1 MVKPAFGAKRSMCV
15 VVHGIEYDPSVVSWV
30 DDFVIDSAHRTDVE
44 LFPEV
49 YGYVSGWKVW
59 MYPDYRRDIVEREV
73 KALKRL
79 KCRLLEWDPS
89 AKFSIL
95 AHSLGGT
102 IVEEALKQ
110 DFVFENIIIFMGAM
124 DENFNWHDHNAQFNH
139 AFIWWSPKDE
149 KLDMAYWGKQGL
161 VGPQVIHPRVYSIKT
176 DWTHDEFMDRWYL
189 NRPVHN
195 TILSQI
201 ETGGY

>member
-1 MVKPAFGAKRSMCV
+1 MLV
-15 VVHGIEYDPSVVSWV
+15 VLHGIEYDPAVVSWV

-59 MYPDYRRDIVEREV
+59 MYPDHRRDIVEQEV

-79 KCRLLEWDPS
+79 KSRLLEWDPN

-124 DENFNWHDHNAQFNH
+124 DENFNWHDHNSQFNQ

-149 KLDMAYWGKQGL
+149 KLDMAYWGQQGL
-161 VGPQVIHPRVYSIKT
+161 VGPQIPHPRVMSLKT

-201 ETGGY
+201 EFGG

>member
-1 MVKPAFGAKRSMCV
+1 MIKPAFGAKRSMCV
-15 VVHGIEYDPSVVSWV
+15 VVHGIEYNPAVVSWV

-49 YGYVSGWKVW
+49 YGYVAGWKIW
-59 MYPDYRRDIVEREV
+59 MYPDFRAELVNQEV

-79 KCRLLEWDPS
+79 KSRLLEWDPN

-102 IVEEALKQ
+102 IVEHALKQ
-110 DFVFENIIIFMGAM
+110 DLVFHNIIIFMGAM
-124 DENFNWHDHNAQFNH
+124 DENFNWHRHNIQFNQ
-139 AFIWWSPKDE
+139 AFIWWSKKDE
-149 KLDMAYWGKQGL
+149 KLDMAYWGQQGL
-161 VGPQVIHPRVYSIKT
+161 VGPQVEHPRVASIET
-176 DWTHDEFMDRWYL
+176 HWTHDEFMDRWYL
-189 NRPVHN
+189 NRSVHN

-201 ETGGY
+201 EEGD

>member
-1 MVKPAFGAKRSMCV
+1 MCV
-15 VVHGIEYDPSVVSWV
+15 VVHGIEYDPAVVSWV

-44 LFPEV
+44 LLPEV

-79 KCRLLEWDPS
+79 KSRLLEWDPS

-95 AHSLGGT
+95 SHSLGGT

-124 DENFNWHDHNAQFNH
+124 DGRFNWYDYDTQFNQ
-139 AFIWWSPKDE
+139 ASIWWSPKDE
-149 KLDMAYWGKQGL
+149 KLGKAYWGQQGL
-161 VGPQVIHPRVYSIKT
+161 IGPQVRHPRVESIET

-189 NRPVHN
+189 NREVHD

-201 ETGGY
+201 EGG